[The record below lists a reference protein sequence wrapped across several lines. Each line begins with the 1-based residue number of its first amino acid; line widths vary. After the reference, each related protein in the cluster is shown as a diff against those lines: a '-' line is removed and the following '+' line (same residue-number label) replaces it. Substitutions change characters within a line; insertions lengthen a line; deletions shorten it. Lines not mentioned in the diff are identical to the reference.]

1 MPSSPDRAAL
11 SVYEALFARH
21 HGTMLRIQQE
31 IDRCRN
37 SALDRQSGSGDAL
50 LERARQGERVALKL
64 SDAWHREVTL
74 VHEHEAELWRAIH
87 RRFAPPQSR

>member
-1 MPSSPDRAAL
+1 MPSSPHPVAL
-11 SVYEALFARH
+11 SVYESLFARH

-37 SALDRQSGSGDAL
+37 GALDRHSGNGDPL

-64 SDAWHREVTL
+64 IDAWHREVTL
-74 VHEHEAELWRAIH
+74 VHEHEGELRRAIH
-87 RRFAPPQSR
+87 RRFARPQSR

>member
-1 MPSSPDRAAL
+1 MASSPDPIAV
-11 SVYEALFARH
+11 SVYESLFARH

-37 SALDRQSGSGDAL
+37 GALDLQSGSGDPL

-64 SDAWHREVTL
+64 IDAWHREVTL
-74 VHEHEAELWRAIH
+74 VHEHEAESRHAIH
-87 RRFAPPQSR
+87 RRFARPQ